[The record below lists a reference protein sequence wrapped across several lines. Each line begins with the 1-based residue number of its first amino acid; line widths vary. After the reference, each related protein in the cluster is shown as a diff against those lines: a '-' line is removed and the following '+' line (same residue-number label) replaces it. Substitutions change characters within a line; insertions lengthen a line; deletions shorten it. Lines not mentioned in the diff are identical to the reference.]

1 MFGTPEE
8 TLAFVFDILHL
19 ALGKIDNGHK
29 KGEQKKGEKLKEKG
43 YFKTEGML
51 ASRKTHLKR
60 GNCMERCLMQS
71 KLTTILQASQPS
83 MLSSTSGNWS
93 GVFILTLCYGCLKKA
108 FLIKALPVPCR

>member
-60 GNCMERCLMQS
+60 SIWRACLMQS
-71 KLTTILQASQPS
+71 QLTTQALQP
-83 MLSSTSGNWS
+83 
-93 GVFILTLCYGCLKKA
+93 
-108 FLIKALPVPCR
+108 

>member
-71 KLTTILQASQPS
+71 KLTTVLQASQPS
-83 MLSSTSGNWS
+83 ML
-93 GVFILTLCYGCLKKA
+93 
-108 FLIKALPVPCR
+108 R